1 MLQRAGM
8 VRIGRGN
15 PFPRPFHLPIAPT
28 GIIDKGVSPIKTLTN
43 LATVLAVPLPWYS
56 KVSVL
61 PVPER
66 ELSVL
71 AVPFSGNHGADNII
85 GTGSTFLRRIE
96 RERQSGPRGPWN
108 DEAVSDGSS
117 QA

>member
-61 PVPER
+61 PV
-66 ELSVL
+66 
-71 AVPFSGNHGADNII
+71 AFSGNHGAYNII
-85 GTGSTFLRRIE
+85 STGSSFLRRIE
-96 RERQSGPRGPWN
+96 RERQSGPRGPWS